1 MDTLHAAD
9 QTITRPETRE
19 RIEAI
24 DTAIRPEGKTDAE
37 ILVAASHALHST
49 LYLSEL
55 YHVVLRILLRV
66 TQAQAAVLLIQRP
79 RTHHP
84 VVFKIASTADPVA
97 RDLPIEVGRTY
108 LDQLKEKRE
117 HTDDSFATPEQV
129 SEALSE
135 ALGDAISQVHWV
147 RLAPKGRFLGVIGIV
162 PLAGGFGDRT
172 ASLLEPL
179 AVQASVA
186 LDNAMLFRRA
196 ERESLQNQL
205 LLDASHLLL
214 SSLNLDEILDAIM
227 NTLQRVVPYNAAGI
241 FLVNDQGETE
251 RIVDR
256 GYDRS
261 ARPIL
266 DQKANV
272 GLVGWVASTGK
283 SLIIDDARADS
294 RYVVAR
300 AETQS
305 EMVVPILAGDHLV
318 GVFNLER
325 DVRDGFF
332 EVDLDLVQALA
343 QHAGVAIERAKMHE
357 SEMERRRIK
366 GELEVARSIQ
376 MRFQPDQNPVIEGYD
391 IAGVNIPSEEVGG
404 DYYDF
409 IRIVEGQLGI
419 AIADSSGKGIPAA
432 LIMAAFRA
440 SLIAEIRN
448 NYSLH
453 VIMQKVND
461 LLCEGNEVSRFVTT
475 IYGVLDAKS
484 RVFTYSNAGHNP
496 GILLHPN
503 GNVVLLNALGTA
515 LGLFPKT
522 EYEERVIGLTAG
534 DLLFLYTDGVTDVV
548 GKNGDEFEI
557 DRLIGVLK
565 EHAGLSV
572 QDVLRNVRNDVM
584 EYADPNEQVDDFT
597 MVAIKVL

>member
-1 MDTLHAAD
+1 MDTVNTPAQA
-9 QTITRPETRE
+9 TIDLEIRE
-19 RIEAI
+19 RIKSIE
-24 DTAIRPEGKTDAE
+24 DAIRPEGKTDAE

-49 LYLSEL
+49 LHLSEL
-55 YHVVLRILLRV
+55 YEVVLRILLRV
-66 TQAQAAVLLIQRP
+66 TQAHAAVLLIQRP

-84 VVFKIASTADPVA
+84 IIFKIATTRDSVA
-97 RDLPIEVGRTY
+97 RDLPTHVGQTY
-108 LDQLKEKRE
+108 LELLKDQVVPE
-117 HTDDSFATPEQV
+117 DGAANTPPSV
-129 SEALSE
+129 LSALSE
-135 ALGDAISQVHWV
+135 AMGETIPEVHWE
-147 RLAPKGRFLGVIGIV
+147 RLAPKGRFLGVLGIV
-162 PLAGGFGDRT
+162 PLAGGFGERT
-172 ASLLEPL
+172 ATLLAPL
-179 AVQASVA
+179 AEQAAVA
-186 LDNAMLFRRA
+186 LDNAILYRRA
-196 ERESLQNQL
+196 ERESLQNQM

-214 SSLNLDEILDAIM
+214 SSLDLDEILDAIM
-227 NTLQRVVPYNAAGI
+227 DSLQRVVPFNAAGI
-241 FLVNDQGETE
+241 FLVNDQAETE

-256 GYDRS
+256 GYGPA

-283 SLIIDDARADS
+283 PLIIDDARADS

-300 AETQS
+300 EETQS
-305 EMVVPILAGDHLV
+305 EMVVPIHAGGHLV

-325 DVRDGFF
+325 DIKGGFF
-332 EVDLDLVQALA
+332 EADLDLVQALA
-343 QHAGVAIERAKMHE
+343 QHAGVAIERARLHKA
-357 SEMERRRIK
+357 EMERRRIK

-376 MRFQPDQNPVIEGYD
+376 MRFLPARNPVISGYD
-391 IAGVNIPSEEVGG
+391 IAGINIPSEEVGG

-409 IRIVEGQLGI
+409 IRIVDGQLGVC
-419 AIADSSGKGIPAA
+419 IADSSGKGIPAA

-453 VIMQKVND
+453 MIMQKVNS

-496 GILLHPN
+496 GILLHRN
-503 GNVVLLNALGTA
+503 GDVVLLNALGTA

-522 EYEERVIGLTAG
+522 DYEERVIGLTAG
-534 DLLFLYTDGVTDVV
+534 DVLFLYTDGVTDVV
-548 GKNGDEFEI
+548 DKKGEEFEI

-565 EHAGLSV
+565 KHADLKV
-572 QDVLRNVRNDVM
+572 PDILRNVRNDVM
-584 EYADPNEQVDDFT
+584 AYADPDAQVDDFT